1 MDDMKKYLDELTGL
15 GTAQNEDKG
24 KEKRKLD
31 AYDEYALLLNKK
43 KKKKVA
49 PTDKGV
55 PRAEKEE
62 ERDKILNMLDEA
74 KLRGIYIYNDLF
86 FLKEHVYGNWLLND
100 EIILK
105 KEEVIIRKK
114 RDQKK
119 LLDSSEELDASLKIY
134 DPSNNYPPIY
144 IRKKSE
150 AELEKEKEMEQL
162 EELRRDQLRRK
173 KEECNIRKNN
183 EEFRKLLERLIE
195 ENKEEEEILKEKKRK
210 EEKRKAEEELAK
222 ELSGHAPVFERDAK
236 GKKQKVNLVEKYR
249 SKFFSELLTE
259 ENINREVLLWLKKW
273 TEIIKKESTA
283 PQGNKEDR
291 DKEKEKKEEHEM
303 NQFQRILLLGGSAGK
318 GKTTLAYVV
327 ANHFKFNVVE
337 INGSDDRNKDTLIP
351 LIESAVC
358 MHSIG
363 SKNNLCIID
372 EIDGMAS
379 SQQNINC
386 IMKFLNKKVKN
397 RSIIRRPII
406 CICNDIYH
414 KSLKE
419 LRKISK
425 VVLVDSINED
435 MVKSRIHY
443 ICDKENIKINSE
455 AVTKLIHTYKGDIR
469 CILNTINF
477 LSKGLKG
484 GEDNSHVYNP
494 VERDKSKEKISLTLD
509 LLNSYLFFK
518 DANNN
523 YMELLNMIYVKN
535 KSKTHVKNLLK
546 ECHKFFYNNLANE
559 YNYSQS
565 YYYIFDN
572 LIHIP
577 FTDSD
582 FCKLSYC
589 LDFLSFCDSF
599 EYRQSQHLGGY
610 QKFLFYMVYLLILVV
625 QLNTNAH
632 VQYVLIHNS
641 PSSYTRKKQMEIK
654 RIKDNFVNEKF
665 GLITYKYIYSKNFFF
680 ETINYIFSFF
690 FVNEFFFKNVQLW
703 SKHSY
708 YKNLDIPKFIL
719 VPFENKQINK
729 FQNFVIKLLYIMTL
743 FNISF
748 TSISTSSSIHHMYK
762 NYKIEA
768 GQGSSSQGG
777 ATNGTVQV
785 KGGSGFTSSLEKSY
799 VFDPLVEDFLLFTE
813 KKQLPYMSNWQKGNP
828 AMMHTDSFTY
838 KRKRSFLNS
847 TICESLNDLKMWVNN
862 NIPIGKNKGIG
873 SGGSG
878 GTTMEIISSSTKANA
893 AKNAF
898 SVSYA
903 TNFEVSL
910 ADMIILIS
918 QESFKDLQ
926 KKYLEHINVST
937 KEQRTQDASKTKNEK
952 NDYKSEQVILKTKIL
967 YKNEKTNSTIFDL
980 LQEEQEFMLKNIKR
994 DEKVYY
1000 SGKYVKTKGYYKN
1013 VEERCNAVLQ
1023 PLNFSIYS

>member
-1 MDDMKKYLDELTGL
+1 MDDMKKYLDELTGVGKGL
-15 GTAQNEDKG
+15 TEDKG

-31 AYDEYALLLNKK
+31 TYDEYALLLNKK
-43 KKKKVA
+43 KKKKVT
-49 PTDKGV
+49 PTDKTSPV
-55 PRAEKEE
+55 AENVDVGTKVY
-62 ERDKILNMLDEA
+62 DILDEL
-74 KLRGIYIYNDLF
+74 KLRGIYIYNDSL
-86 FLKEHVYGNWLLND
+86 FLKEHVYGNWLLHT
-100 EIILK
+100 EILLK
-105 KEEVIIRKK
+105 KEEMVAKK
-114 RDQKK
+114 IKDQKK
-119 LLDSSEELDASLKIY
+119 LLESTEELDRCLKIY
-134 DPSNNYPPIY
+134 DPNNNYPPIY

-150 AELEKEKEMEQL
+150 EELEKEKEIEEL
-162 EELRRDQLRRK
+162 EELRREQLRRR
-173 KEECNIRKNN
+173 KEECNIRRNN
-183 EEFRKLLERLIE
+183 EEFRKLLERLME
-195 ENKEEEEILKEKKRK
+195 ENKEEEELLKEKKRK
-210 EEKRKAEEELAK
+210 EEKRKAEEELVK
-222 ELSGHAPVFERDAK
+222 ELNANITVFERDAK
-236 GKKQKVNLVEKYR
+236 IKKQKVNLIEKYR

-273 TEIIKKESTA
+273 TEIIKKEST
-283 PQGNKEDR
+283 PQQGNKEDR
-291 DKEKEKKEEHEM
+291 DKEKEKKEEYE
-303 NQFQRILLLGGSAGK
+303 NAQFPRILLLGGSAGK

-425 VVLVDSINED
+425 VVIVDSVNED
-435 MVKSRIHY
+435 MLKSRIHY
-443 ICDKENIKINSE
+443 ICEKENIKMNSD

-477 LSKGLKG
+477 LSKGLRG
-484 GEDNSHVYNP
+484 TEDTSHVYTP
-494 VERDKSKEKISLTLD
+494 VERDKSKEKVSLTLD

-582 FCKLSYC
+582 FSKLSYC
-589 LDFLSFCDSF
+589 LDFMCFCDFF
-599 EYRQSQHLGGY
+599 EYRQSQHVGGY

-625 QLNTNAH
+625 QLNTNVH
-632 VQYVLIHNS
+632 VQYVLMHNS
-641 PSSYTRKKQMEIK
+641 PTSYTRKKQMEIK
-654 RIKDNFVNEKF
+654 RIKENFVNDKF

-703 SKHSY
+703 AKHSY
-708 YKNLDIPKFIL
+708 YKGLDIPKFIL
-719 VPFENKQINK
+719 VPFENKQMNK
-729 FQNFVIKLLYIMTL
+729 FQGFVIKLLYIMTL

-748 TSISTSSSIHHMYK
+748 TAISSSSSMHHTYK
-762 NYKIEA
+762 NYKTDATDETEPVKK
-768 GQGSSSQGG
+768 GG
-777 ATNGTVQV
+777 A
-785 KGGSGFTSSLEKSY
+785 GFTSAYEKSY

-813 KKQLPYMSNWQKGNP
+813 KKQAPYLSHWQQKGNNP
-828 AMMHTDSFTY
+828 TVMHTEAFPY
-838 KRKRSFLNS
+838 KRKKSFLNS

-862 NIPIGKNKGIG
+862 NITIGKGKGMG
-873 SGGSG
+873 SSGEGS
-878 GTTMEIISSSTKANA
+878 MEIISSSTKAKTTKASFNP
-893 AKNAF
+893 
-898 SVSYA
+898 SYT
-903 TNFEVSL
+903 TNFEISL
-910 ADMIILIS
+910 ADIIVLTS
-918 QESFKDLQ
+918 QESFKELQ
-926 KKYLEHINVST
+926 KKYLEELNISIKESGKNGET
-937 KEQRTQDASKTKNEK
+937 KENEK
-952 NDYKSEQVILKTKIL
+952 KDYKSEQVILKTKIL
-967 YKNEKTNSTIFDL
+967 YKNEKNNSTIFDL
-980 LQEEQEFMLKNIKR
+980 LKEEQEFMLKNIKS
-994 DEKVYY
+994 DEKIYY
-1000 SGKYVKTKGYYKN
+1000 SGKYVKTNGYYKN